1 MYMKRK
7 LMHSIWL
14 PVTWSVI
21 IFILLI
27 IPGKD
32 FPEGPKIPFFDKMI
46 HVFLFGVQ
54 VFLWCR
60 HIGHSDDRVPL
71 WIFLLI
77 LLISCIYGIGMEYV
91 QKYWVA
97 NRGFETG
104 DMIADIVG
112 SVCGWVGYRFLFSKK
127 QEVL

>member
-1 MYMKRK
+1 MRK
-7 LMHSIWL
+7 LLNSVCPPVLWSI
-14 PVTWSVI
+14 I
-21 IFILLI
+21 IFVLLI
-27 IPGKD
+27 MPGKD
-32 FPEGPKIPFFDKMI
+32 FPEGPEIPLFDKII
-46 HVFLFGVQ
+46 HAFLFGVQ

-60 HIGHSDDRVPL
+60 YTGYSNAQPPL

-77 LLISCIYGIGMEYV
+77 FLISCMYGIGMEYV

-104 DMIADIVG
+104 DMVADIIG
-112 SVCGWVGYRFLFSKK
+112 SFCGWVGYRFFFLKK

>member
-1 MYMKRK
+1 MKKK
-7 LMHSIWL
+7 LLHSVWA
-14 PVTWSVI
+14 PVVWSII
-21 IFILLI
+21 IFVLLI
-27 IPGKD
+27 IPGSD
-32 FPEGPKIPFFDKMI
+32 FPEGPKIPLFDKMI

-60 HIGHSDDRVPL
+60 YTGYSNIQTSL

-77 LLISCIYGIGMEYV
+77 SLISCMYGIGMEYV

-104 DMIADIVG
+104 DMFADIIG
-112 SVCGWVGYRFLFSKK
+112 SFCGWLSYRYLFLKK